1 MIVTNEP
8 QNQTYQDLLDLA
20 FEICDEFILVVG
32 PHAVINDNARLLLS
46 KLETSLI
53 KIQKQNEWPGTLTWG
68 PPAKVYYYGVNEES
82 KKIIKE
88 AANSL
93 YSWIPPDLPD
103 DLTFYKQGKPWLT
116 NTAHE
121 EQSSIETED
130 EQEIRRVL
138 AIKGLNIEL

>member
-1 MIVTNEP
+1 MIITNEP
-8 QNQTYQDLLDLA
+8 TNQTYQDLLDLA
-20 FEICDEFILVVG
+20 FEICDEFILVVR
-32 PHAVINDNARLLLS
+32 PYAISNDNARLLLT
-46 KLETSLI
+46 KLESSLLII
-53 KIQKQNEWPGTLTWG
+53 KKQNEWPGTLTRG
-68 PPAKVYYYGVNEES
+68 APAKVYYYRVNEES
-82 KKIIKE
+82 KRIIKE

-93 YSWIPPDLPD
+93 YSWIPPELPD

-138 AIKGLNIEL
+138 TIKGLNIEL

>member
-1 MIVTNEP
+1 VE
-8 QNQTYQDLLDLA
+8 
-20 FEICDEFILVVG
+20 
-32 PHAVINDNARLLLS
+32 
-46 KLETSLI
+46 
-53 KIQKQNEWPGTLTWG
+53 
-68 PPAKVYYYGVNEES
+68 VYYYRVNEDS
-82 KKIIKE
+82 KRLIKE

-130 EQEIRRVL
+130 EGEIERIKN
-138 AIKGLNIEL
+138 IKGIEIEQKY